1 MHHVRT
7 KDKLF
12 MNKDWKPEMLKV
24 IYNFFDDKIVDLY
37 LDKKIKCPKPEL
49 IKI

>member
-24 IYNFFDDKIVDLY
+24 IYNFFDDKIVDLH
-37 LDKKIKCPKPEL
+37 LDKKTKCPKPEL